1 MSGQK
6 KDSKKVKMVTITMD
20 GKEISVP
27 YGSTLLEAARANN
40 VHIPTLCDHEDLTPF
55 GGCRLCLVEVEGQRV
70 PVSSCTFPIT
80 GPVKVES
87 SSDRIRHARRHTV
100 ELLLSEHCG
109 ECYSCKRNGN
119 CELQDLAK
127 ECGVESFPFGHPTEK
142 ACPIEDFGSP
152 IVRDMDKC
160 VQCGRCIRTC
170 EELQGIG
177 RFKFSGR
184 GYNKTVSTY
193 LEKGMEEIPCINCGQ
208 CITRCPTG
216 ALVERDDTEAVW
228 AAIEDPTKHVVIQTA
243 PSPRVAI
250 GEEFGLEAGEAMTW
264 ELNTALRRC
273 GFDKVFDSNFS
284 ADLTIIE
291 EGTELIT
298 RLYNNLVEN
307 DNSFPLPQFTTC
319 CPGWVKFMEH
329 EHPDML
335 PHFST
340 AKSPQ
345 QMFGAVIKT
354 WYAEL
359 NKIDPAN
366 IVSVSLMP
374 CTAKKFEC
382 DRPEMTDS
390 GYQDVDYS
398 ITTREAARM
407 IRQVG
412 IHLPDMLKSDFD
424 DPFGT
429 ATGSGI
435 IFGTTGGVMEA
446 ALRSV
451 LEFITG
457 LKVEDIFEH
466 ADIIPVRGFEGC
478 RYAEIEIPD
487 KLGPVPDLIKHL
499 VPNWDWLK
507 GQTLCVGVAHG
518 IDNARKIIKD
528 IEDGGTFSKCHFIEI
543 MACPGGCLSGGGMPI
558 PTTLEI
564 REARAKAI
572 YAEDA
577 ECGKTGRAR
586 KSHENPAI
594 TKIYEEFLTEGPC
607 GHKSHDL
614 LHTEYTS
621 RGKFMTDGESSDKE
635 TTNEK

>member
-1 MSGQK
+1 MSGK
-6 KDSKKVKMVTITMD
+6 KKTAKKTEIVTITID
-20 GKEISVP
+20 GKDISVP
-27 YGSTLLEAARANN
+27 HGTILLEAARENDI
-40 VHIPTLCDHEDLTPF
+40 HIPTLCYHEDLSAF
-55 GGCRLCLVEVEGQRV
+55 GGCRLCIVEVEGQRV
-70 PVSSCTFPIT
+70 PVASCTFPVTSPIN
-80 GPVKVES
+80 VETT
-87 SSDRIRHARRHTV
+87 SDRIRRARRHTI

-109 ECYSCKRNGN
+109 DCYSCKRNGN
-119 CELQDLAK
+119 CELQKLARDY
-127 ECGVESFPFGHPTEK
+127 GVDSYPFGHPTEK
-142 ACPIEDFGSP
+142 SYPIDDSGA

-160 VQCGRCIRTC
+160 IQCGRCIRTC

-177 RFKFSGR
+177 IFKFSGR
-184 GYNKTVSTY
+184 GDNKTVSTY
-193 LEKGMEEIPCINCGQ
+193 LDKDMAEIACINCGQ

-216 ALVERDDTEAVW
+216 ALTERDDTPEIW
-228 AAIEDPTKHVVIQTA
+228 AAIEDPSKHVVIQTA

-250 GEEFGLEAGEAMTW
+250 GEEFGLPAGSAMTW

-273 GFDKVFDSNFS
+273 GFDKVFDTNFS

-291 EGTELIT
+291 EGTELIL
-298 RLYNNLVEN
+298 RLYKNLVEN
-307 DNSFPLPQFTTC
+307 DPSMPLPQFTSC

-335 PHFST
+335 DHFST

-354 WYAEL
+354 WYAKM
-359 NKIDPAN
+359 NNIDPAD

-382 DRPEMTDS
+382 NRPEMNDS

-398 ITTREAARM
+398 ITTREATRM
-407 IRQVG
+407 IRQAG
-412 IHLPDMLKSDFD
+412 MHLPDIPKSEFD

-435 IFGTTGGVMEA
+435 IFGATGGVMEA

-451 LEFITG
+451 IEFVTG
-457 LKVEDIFEH
+457 LKVEDIFDH

-478 RYAEIEIPD
+478 RYAEINIPE
-487 KLGPVPDLIKHL
+487 KLGQVPELIQHL

-507 GQTLCVGVAHG
+507 GVTLKVGVAHG
-518 IDNARKIIKD
+518 IDNARKILDD
-528 IEDGGTFSKCHFIEI
+528 IAAGGTFSQCHFIEV

-558 PTTLEI
+558 PTDQAI

-572 YAEDA
+572 YDEDT
-577 ECGKTGRAR
+577 EYGKTGRAR
-586 KSHENPAI
+586 KSHENPVI
-594 TKIYEEFLTEGPC
+594 LKIYNEFLTEGPC

-614 LHTEYTS
+614 LHVEYTQ
-621 RGKFMTDGESSDKE
+621 RGKFMTGDNQK
-635 TTNEK
+635 

>member
-1 MSGQK
+1 MSIIKEATGK
-6 KDSKKVKMVTITMD
+6 TKMIDITID
-20 GKEISVP
+20 DKEISVAH
-27 YGSTLLEAARANN
+27 GTILLDAARENGFN
-40 VHIPTLCDHEDLTPF
+40 IPTLCHHEDLSAF
-55 GGCRLCLVEVEGQRV
+55 GGCRLCIVEVEGQRT
-70 PVSSCTFPIT
+70 PISSCTFPVTAPIK
-80 GPVKVES
+80 VKTS
-87 SSDRIRHARRHTV
+87 SNRIRNARRHTI

-109 ECYSCKRNGN
+109 DCYSCKRNGN
-119 CELQDLAK
+119 CELQTLARDY
-127 ECGVESFPFGHPTEK
+127 GADSYTFGHPTEK
-142 ACPIEDFGSP
+142 TCPIDDSGVALVWDP
-152 IVRDMDKC
+152 DKC
-160 VQCGRCIRTC
+160 IQCGRCIRTC

-177 RFKFSGR
+177 RLKFSGR
-184 GYNKTVSTY
+184 GENKTVSTY
-193 LEKGMEEIPCINCGQ
+193 LDRDMAEVPCINCGQ

-216 ALVERDDTEAVW
+216 ALTEHDDTDKIW

-243 PSPRVAI
+243 PSPRIAI
-250 GEEFGLEAGEAMTW
+250 GEEFGLEAGNAMTW

-273 GFDKVFDSNFS
+273 GFDRVFDTNFS

-298 RLYNNLVEN
+298 RLYKALVEK
-307 DNSFPLPQFTTC
+307 DSSVALPQFTSC

-329 EHPDML
+329 EHPGML
-335 PHFST
+335 DNLST

-354 WYAEL
+354 WYADL
-359 NKIDPAN
+359 HKIDPAN

-382 DRPEMTDS
+382 SRPEMNDS
-390 GYQDVDYS
+390 GHQDVDYS

-407 IRQVG
+407 IRQAG
-412 IHLPDMLKSDFD
+412 MNLPDIPKSEFD

-435 IFGTTGGVMEA
+435 IFGATGGVMEA
-446 ALRSV
+446 ALRTV
-451 LEFITG
+451 IEFVTG

-478 RYAEIEIPD
+478 RYAEITVPEEI
-487 KLGPVPDLIKHL
+487 GPVPEIIQHL

-507 GQTLCVGVAHG
+507 GATLCVGIAHG
-518 IDNARKIIKD
+518 ISNARKILD
-528 IEDGGTFSKCHFIEI
+528 DVAAGGTFSKCHFIEV

-558 PTTLEI
+558 PTTPEI

-572 YAEDA
+572 YDEDTNYG
-577 ECGKTGRAR
+577 ETQRAR

-594 TKIYEEFLTEGPC
+594 LRIYDEFLTEGPC

-614 LHTEYTS
+614 LHVGYTP
-621 RGKFMTDGESSDKE
+621 RGKFMVPQDNDKAE
-635 TTNEK
+635 